1 MRSDE
6 RLLGRIFGRHRVA
19 ADREGA
25 PSVGASTRVRRPR
38 ASGRSSGLT
47 IKRRAGPP
55 FFSPRLTGQMARRD
69 TCADLPPW
77 AGGGGVALDPE
88 EDIVGAGKPL
98 RAPQEDHRRAAR
110 RGRGRRQTRGCV
122 RGRSERGLARSGR
135 ADHEPRGRVRDG
147 DLGRRGREDQDR
159 GRRAGIHRGARRL
172 ARTIT
177 PYAGHRGG
185 RGVGAPAFSSLM
197 KEKTEIEIAG
207 YRFKDEALLEN
218 ALTHSSY
225 LHEHVDE
232 AARDF
237 ERFEFLGD
245 AVVDLVV
252 CEELFRRFPDATEG
266 ELTAL
271 RATLVSSA
279 ALAEVG
285 RRLGLPERARLGRG
299 EEDTG
304 GRARVGLAASL
315 YESVVGAIYMESGLD
330 EASALVRRTMGD
342 AIAATVTAP
351 PKSPN
356 RLLQEWAQAGH
367 HPLPLYRTLDVS
379 GPEHRRDFVVQVE
392 VAGNVA
398 QGSGPS
404 KRVAE
409 EAAAAK
415 LIEIV
420 TQ

>member
-1 MRSDE
+1 MEE
-6 RLLGRIFGRHRVA
+6 RIEL
-19 ADREGA
+19 
-25 PSVGASTRVRRPR
+25 
-38 ASGRSSGLT
+38 
-47 IKRRAGPP
+47 
-55 FFSPRLTGQMARRD
+55 
-69 TCADLPPW
+69 
-77 AGGGGVALDPE
+77 
-88 EDIVGAGKPL
+88 
-98 RAPQEDHRRAAR
+98 
-110 RGRGRRQTRGCV
+110 
-122 RGRSERGLARSGR
+122 
-135 ADHEPRGRVRDG
+135 
-147 DLGRRGREDQDR
+147 
-159 GRRAGIHRGARRL
+159 
-172 ARTIT
+172 
-177 PYAGHRGG
+177 
-185 RGVGAPAFSSLM
+185 
-197 KEKTEIEIAG
+197 EIAG

-237 ERFEFLGD
+237 ERLEFLGD

-252 CEELFRRFPDATEG
+252 GEELYRRFPDATEG

-271 RATLVSSA
+271 RAALVSSA

-304 GRARVGLAASL
+304 GRGRAGLAASL
-315 YESVVGAIYMESGLD
+315 YESVVGAIYLESGLG
-330 EASALVRRTMGD
+330 EASALVHRTMGD
-342 AIAATVTAP
+342 AIAATVAAP
-351 PKSPN
+351 RKSPKT
-356 RLLQEWAQAGH
+356 LLQEWAQGAH
-367 HPLPLYRTLDVS
+367 HPLPIYRTLDVS

-415 LIEIV
+415 LMELV

>member
-1 MRSDE
+1 MEE
-6 RLLGRIFGRHRVA
+6 RIEL
-19 ADREGA
+19 
-25 PSVGASTRVRRPR
+25 
-38 ASGRSSGLT
+38 
-47 IKRRAGPP
+47 
-55 FFSPRLTGQMARRD
+55 
-69 TCADLPPW
+69 
-77 AGGGGVALDPE
+77 
-88 EDIVGAGKPL
+88 
-98 RAPQEDHRRAAR
+98 
-110 RGRGRRQTRGCV
+110 
-122 RGRSERGLARSGR
+122 
-135 ADHEPRGRVRDG
+135 
-147 DLGRRGREDQDR
+147 
-159 GRRAGIHRGARRL
+159 
-172 ARTIT
+172 
-177 PYAGHRGG
+177 
-185 RGVGAPAFSSLM
+185 
-197 KEKTEIEIAG
+197 EIAG

-237 ERFEFLGD
+237 ERLEFLGD

-252 CEELFRRFPDATEG
+252 GEELYRRFPDATEG

-304 GRARVGLAASL
+304 GRGRAGLAASL
-315 YESVVGAIYMESGLD
+315 YESVVGAIYLESGLG
-330 EASALVRRTMGD
+330 EASALVDRTMGD
-342 AIAATVTAP
+342 AIAATVAAP
-351 PKSPN
+351 RKSPKT
-356 RLLQEWAQAGH
+356 LLQEWAQAAH
-367 HPLPLYRTLDVS
+367 HPLPIYRTVDVS

-415 LIEIV
+415 LMELV

>member
-1 MRSDE
+1 MEE
-6 RLLGRIFGRHRVA
+6 RIEL
-19 ADREGA
+19 
-25 PSVGASTRVRRPR
+25 
-38 ASGRSSGLT
+38 
-47 IKRRAGPP
+47 
-55 FFSPRLTGQMARRD
+55 
-69 TCADLPPW
+69 
-77 AGGGGVALDPE
+77 
-88 EDIVGAGKPL
+88 
-98 RAPQEDHRRAAR
+98 
-110 RGRGRRQTRGCV
+110 
-122 RGRSERGLARSGR
+122 
-135 ADHEPRGRVRDG
+135 
-147 DLGRRGREDQDR
+147 
-159 GRRAGIHRGARRL
+159 
-172 ARTIT
+172 
-177 PYAGHRGG
+177 
-185 RGVGAPAFSSLM
+185 
-197 KEKTEIEIAG
+197 EIAG

-237 ERFEFLGD
+237 ERLEFLGD

-252 CEELFRRFPDATEG
+252 GEELYRRFPDATEG

-271 RATLVSSA
+271 RAALVSSA

-304 GRARVGLAASL
+304 GRGRAGLAASL
-315 YESVVGAIYMESGLD
+315 YESVVGAIYLESGLG
-330 EASALVRRTMGD
+330 EASALVHRTMGD
-342 AIAATVTAP
+342 AIAATVAAP
-351 PKSPN
+351 RKSPKT
-356 RLLQEWAQAGH
+356 LLQEWAQGAH
-367 HPLPLYRTLDVS
+367 HPLPIYRTVEVS

-415 LIEIV
+415 LMELV